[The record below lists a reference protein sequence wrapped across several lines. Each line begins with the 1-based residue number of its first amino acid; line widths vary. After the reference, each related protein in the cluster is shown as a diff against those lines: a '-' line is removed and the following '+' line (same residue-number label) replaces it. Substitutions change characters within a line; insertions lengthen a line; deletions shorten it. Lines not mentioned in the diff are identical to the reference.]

1 MWQVAIKTS
10 HTTRH
15 VVIHEHRGNW
25 EPSVQK
31 QLKEQGSVAAYC
43 SKGTHSIMATGRQ
56 GVVVGAGDW
65 LLTLRKN
72 TQWDHD
78 IKNT

>member
-1 MWQVAIKTS
+1 MLPAGRLHTS
-10 HTTRH
+10 CNNAN
-15 VVIHEHRGNW
+15 NW